1 MLSDG
6 KVMPRFELVYNYT
19 DVFINNENIQ
29 ILNEFIESL
38 FKFKIVK
45 TTGDQEF
52 SLENKYDEDEHIL
65 NEYENNETIQ
75 KDVS

>member
-1 MLSDG
+1 
-6 KVMPRFELVYNYT
+6 
-19 DVFINNENIQ
+19 
-29 ILNEFIESL
+29 
-38 FKFKIVK
+38 VK